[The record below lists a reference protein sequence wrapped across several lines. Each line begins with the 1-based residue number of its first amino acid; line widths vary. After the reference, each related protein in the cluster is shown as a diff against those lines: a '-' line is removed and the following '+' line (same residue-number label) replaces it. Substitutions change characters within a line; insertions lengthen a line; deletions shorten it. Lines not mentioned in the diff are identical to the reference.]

1 MVQNKIK
8 DKIHEEIAQTEK
20 QIASYKENT
29 KPVVPDNAIGRI
41 SRMDAI
47 VNKSVL
53 KASLNQAEIRLNKLK
68 YVLSKIES
76 PDFGICIKCGRAIP
90 VNRILI
96 MPESLHCVN
105 CAE

>member
-1 MVQNKIK
+1 MVQNTIK

-20 QIASYKENT
+20 QIACYKEST
-29 KPVVPDNAIGRI
+29 KPVAPDNAIGRI

-47 VNKSVL
+47 VNNSIL

-76 PDFGICIKCGRAIP
+76 PDFGICINCGMAIP

-96 MPESLHCVN
+96 MPESLYCVN

>member
-8 DKIHEEIAQTEK
+8 DKIYEEIAQTEK

-29 KPVVPDNAIGRI
+29 KPIAPDNAIGRI

-76 PDFGICIKCGRAIP
+76 PDFGICIKCGETIP